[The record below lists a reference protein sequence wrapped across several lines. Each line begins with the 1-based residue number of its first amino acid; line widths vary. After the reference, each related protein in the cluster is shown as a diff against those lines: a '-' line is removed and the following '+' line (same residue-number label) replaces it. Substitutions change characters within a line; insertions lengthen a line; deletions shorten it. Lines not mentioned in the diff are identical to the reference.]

1 MNNIHKH
8 IEFKLTAEEN
18 GNISYLDISIHRDNS
33 HLQMGIY
40 RKPMQT
46 DTTIHFMS
54 NHPLEHKL
62 AVYNFSHEQNAI
74 YTNHRTSKTTRMG
87 HYLHLS

>member
-8 IEFKLTAEEN
+8 IEFRLTAEEN
-18 GNISYLDISIHRDNS
+18 KNISCLHIHRYNH

-54 NHPLEHKL
+54 NHPIEHKL
-62 AVYNFSHEQNAI
+62 AAYNFLHKQNAV
-74 YTNHRTSKTTRMG
+74 YTKHRTSKTTRMG
-87 HYLHLS
+87 HCLHHSLE